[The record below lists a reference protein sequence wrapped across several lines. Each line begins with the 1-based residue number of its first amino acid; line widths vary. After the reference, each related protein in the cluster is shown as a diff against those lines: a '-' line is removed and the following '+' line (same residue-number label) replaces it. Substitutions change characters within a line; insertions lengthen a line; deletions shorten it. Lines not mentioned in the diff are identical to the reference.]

1 VDFIQV
7 SDIATE
13 WNMLD
18 NVFGNIFFTQSKPLK
33 EISRFIGSK
42 KEASVVLFG
51 DSVSVRVARE
61 DSDRRTLQKM
71 VEQELYQKAIPAN
84 YFSGKGFHLRLF
96 MHLISAMR
104 VRDKKP
110 DLVVVPINLRCF
122 SPQWM
127 YHPHWQFEKDIRK
140 FCKKFKVPYIK
151 TNVKL
156 PESSE
161 EYWKMPISCYK
172 SDHSTVGDFMKI
184 IKNKDGL
191 DENGIL
197 FRRRQLF
204 IFHYLYK
211 LSSENDSLC
220 SMKTLIKESGLNM
233 LLYFTPLNYAGGEE
247 LLGRAFIDHVEENK
261 KIVMD
266 ALHQARDMK
275 KNITVR
281 DYAGLLDSG
290 FFFSRYDTA
299 EHLNDKGR
307 KRLSKLLAEDIEG
320 IMKKI

>member
-1 VDFIQV
+1 
-7 SDIATE
+7 
-13 WNMLD
+13 MP
-18 NVFGNIFFTQSKPLK
+18 GNIFSNIFLTKSKPLK
-33 EISRFIGSK
+33 EISRFIESK
-42 KEASVVLFG
+42 KEVPVVLFG
-51 DSVSVRVARE
+51 DSVSKRVARE

-104 VRDKKP
+104 VHDKKP

-140 FCKKFKVPYIK
+140 FCKKFKTPYIGA
-151 TNVKL
+151 NVKL

-161 EYWKMPISCYK
+161 EYWKMPISCYE
-172 SDHSTVGDFMKI
+172 SNYSAVGDFMKI

-191 DENGIL
+191 DENEIL

-211 LSSENDSLC
+211 LSSENESLC
-220 SMKTLIKESGLNM
+220 SLKTLMKENGLNM

-247 LLGRAFIDHVEENK
+247 LLGRAFIEHVEENK
-261 KIVMD
+261 KIVMG
-266 ALHQARDMK
+266 AIARAQDV
-275 KNITVR
+275 KNYITVR
-281 DYAGLLDSG
+281 DYAGLLDSS
-290 FFFSRYDTA
+290 FFFSRYDPA